1 MTHIDINMNTKPIF
15 DFLNEI
21 ELRTHYQ
28 RPSED
33 TTLKDANQLQRE
45 YYQFLRRLKGEFEA
59 CLFQCMSEDSGFN
72 TNIIVNKLCNSIQ
85 DHEKFISTS
94 PQPLS
99 FGADRRVALMVA
111 QECLM
116 FLVEN
121 EIIKPN
127 PSNTKSETEDRNP
140 IDTSNIVLDKPVYTA
155 TEIKTLLG
163 ISDSTFN
170 RWISGGWISY
180 TQMEG
185 SDKKFI
191 KKEDLYAFLNN
202 KKIFYPSN
210 K

>member
-1 MTHIDINMNTKPIF
+1 MDTKPIF

-28 RPSED
+28 KPSED
-33 TTLKDANQLQRE
+33 ATLKDARQLKQE
-45 YYQFLRRLKGEFEA
+45 YYQLLRRMEGEFES
-59 CLFQCMSEDSGFN
+59 CLFQCITEDSGFKID
-72 TNIIVNKLCNSIQ
+72 IILNKLCHSIK
-85 DHEKFISTS
+85 DLEDFKSKA
-94 PQPLS
+94 PLPFS
-99 FGADRRVALMVA
+99 DDRQVALMA
-111 QECLM
+111 AKDCLVS
-116 FLVEN
+116 LYQNGVV
-121 EIIKPN
+121 KPN
-127 PSNTKSETEDRNP
+127 PSNSKIEKEEKIT
-140 IDTSNIVLDKPVYTA
+140 IDTSDIVLDKPVYTA

-170 RWISGGWISY
+170 RWINGGWISY

-202 KKIFYPSN
+202 KKIFHPSS